1 MRKRKTQSHW
11 LMVVILFLF
20 LLFHQLM
27 WFLVEPITDL
37 FRASSSISDRWFDI
51 DLPVDSIVAIGFF
64 LVWGYFYDRYSR
76 KRLMSLAGFFWGV
89 SAWLMSFS
97 PTLPT
102 FNMSRAFSGIGR
114 ASQPGIFAFIGDIF
128 KPTNRGKILSFL
140 LISQPLAFMLAM
152 VWDGILVTEI
162 DWRSILIL
170 MGAIGFLMSL
180 AIHLSIKETKRGA
193 SEPALI
199 NLYMTGTYQFDWDIA
214 KSALR
219 KRSLILVYLFMLIGV
234 IPWIVLPNG
243 LLIFLRDIQTLQTA
257 DIYLSFLPTIFGII
271 LGYPIGGMLGDI
283 LFKYSKRGRLYPSL
297 VGIFMACLCLYF
309 ALRVP
314 AIQIQGFLLSIL
326 LMGFFMAFPWGN
338 MFAAV
343 MDITLPE
350 LRGSAFALALL
361 FQTVSSLVSPYI
373 LTYVQGLV
381 GLGNAILWIC
391 IGAWGIS
398 IIIMIL
404 LFFSIPRDVEQ
415 LRRHMAYRSHL
426 EARLER

>member
-1 MRKRKTQSHW
+1 MRKRKIQSRW

-27 WFLVEPITDL
+27 WFLVQPITDL
-37 FRASSSISDRWFDI
+37 FSATASVSDRWFDI
-51 DLPVDSIVAIGFF
+51 DLPLDLMIGIVFF
-64 LVWGYFYDRYSR
+64 LVWGYFYDRHSR

-102 FNMSRAFSGIGR
+102 FNMSKAFSGIGR

-162 DWRSILIL
+162 HWRSILIL

-180 AIHLSIKETKRGA
+180 AIHFSIKETKRGA
-193 SEPALI
+193 SEPALMDI
-199 NLYMTGTYQFDWDIA
+199 HMTGTYQFDWDIA

-219 KRSLILVYLFMLIGV
+219 KRSLILVYLFMLIG
-234 IPWIVLPNG
+234 ITPWIVLPNA

-257 DIYLSFLPTIFGII
+257 DVYLSFLPTIFGIT
-271 LGYPIGGMLGDI
+271 LGYPVGGILGDI
-283 LFKYSKRGRLYPSL
+283 LFKYSKKGRLYPSL
-297 VGIFMACLCLYF
+297 VGLLMACLCLYF
-309 ALRVP
+309 ALKVP
-314 AIQIQGFLLSIL
+314 SIQIQGFLLCIL
-326 LMGFFMAFPWGN
+326 LMGFFMAFPWAN

-350 LRGSAFALALL
+350 LRGSAFAFALL
-361 FQTVSSLVSPYI
+361 FQAVSSLVSPII

-381 GLGNAILWIC
+381 GLSNAVLWIC
-391 IGAWGIS
+391 IGAWVIS
-398 IIIMIL
+398 IIIIIL
-404 LFFSIPRDVEQ
+404 LFFFIPQDVEQ
-415 LRRHMAYRSHL
+415 LRRHMAYRSYL

>member
-1 MRKRKTQSHW
+1 MRRAKTQSRW

-27 WFLVEPITDL
+27 WFLVEPITGL
-37 FRASSSISDRWFDI
+37 FSATSSVSDRWFDI
-51 DLPVDSIVAIGFF
+51 ELPLDVMVATVFF
-64 LVWGYFYDRYSR
+64 LVWGYFYDRHSR

-102 FNMSRAFSGIGR
+102 FNMSKSFSGIGR

-140 LISQPLAFMLAM
+140 LISQPLAFLLAM
-152 VWDGILVTEI
+152 VWEGILVTEI
-162 DWRSILIL
+162 HWRSLLIL
-170 MGAIGFLMSL
+170 LGAIAFLLSL
-180 AIHLSIKETKRGA
+180 AIHFSIKETKRGA

-199 NLYMTGTYQFDWDIA
+199 DLYMTGIYQFDWDIA
-214 KSALR
+214 KSALI

-243 LLIFLRDIQTLQTA
+243 LLIFLRDVQTLQA
-257 DIYLSFLPTIFGII
+257 SDIYLSFIPTFFGIT
-271 LGYPIGGMLGDI
+271 LGYPVGGILGDI
-283 LFKYSKRGRLYPSL
+283 LFKYSKKGRLYPSL
-297 VGIFMACLCLYF
+297 VGLLMACICLYLV
-309 ALRVP
+309 LRVP
-314 AIQIQGFLLSIL
+314 SIQMQGFLLCIL

-350 LRGSAFALALL
+350 LRGSAFALVL
-361 FQTVSSLVSPYI
+361 FFQAVSSLISPSI
-373 LTYVQGLV
+373 LNYVQGLV

-391 IGAWGIS
+391 LGAWGIS
-398 IIIMIL
+398 IIILIL
-404 LFFSIPRDVEQ
+404 LIFSIPRDVEQ

-426 EARLER
+426 EVRFER

>member
-1 MRKRKTQSHW
+1 MQKRKTQSRW

-20 LLFHQLM
+20 LLFHQMM
-27 WFLVEPITDL
+27 WFLVEPITGL
-37 FRASSSISDRWFDI
+37 FRASSSVSDRWFDF
-51 DLPVDSIVAIGFF
+51 DLPLDMMISIGFF
-64 LVWGYFYDRYSR
+64 LVWGYFYDRHSR
-76 KRLMSLAGFFWGV
+76 KRLLSLAGFFWGV

-128 KPTNRGKILSFL
+128 KPTHRGKILSFL
-140 LISQPLAFMLAM
+140 LISQPLAFLLAM
-152 VWDGILVTEI
+152 AWNGILVTEI

-170 MGAIGFLMSL
+170 MGAIGFLLAL

-193 SEPALI
+193 SEPALMDV
-199 NLYMTGTYQFDWDIA
+199 YMTGTYQFDWDIA

-219 KRSLILVYLFMLIGV
+219 KRSLILVYLFMLIGI
-234 IPWIVLPNG
+234 IPWIVLSNG
-243 LLIFLRDIQTLQTA
+243 LLLFLSDIQTLQTA
-257 DIYLSFLPTIFGII
+257 DIYLSFLPTIFGIT
-271 LGYPIGGMLGDI
+271 LGYPVGGILGDI
-283 LFKYSKRGRLYPSL
+283 LFRYSKRGRLYPSL
-297 VGIFMACLCLYF
+297 VGIMMACLCLYYAF
-309 ALRVP
+309 TVQS
-314 AIQIQGFLLSIL
+314 IQIQRFLMYIL

-361 FQTVSSLVSPYI
+361 FQTVSTLVSPLI
-373 LTYVQGLV
+373 LTYFQEMI

-391 IGAWGIS
+391 IGAWVIS
-398 IIIMIL
+398 MIIVIL
-404 LFFSIPRDVEQ
+404 LFFFIPQDVEQ

-426 EARLER
+426 EARLDR

>member
-1 MRKRKTQSHW
+1 MRKGKNQSRW

-27 WFLVEPITDL
+27 WFLVGPITGL
-37 FRASSSISDRWFDI
+37 FSVTSSVSDRWFDI
-51 DLPVDSIVAIGFF
+51 NLPLDVMVAIVFF
-64 LVWGYFYDRYSR
+64 LVWGYFYDRHSR
-76 KRLMSLAGFFWGV
+76 KRLMSLAGFLWGV

-102 FNMSRAFSGIGR
+102 FNMSKTFSGIGR

-128 KPTNRGKILSFL
+128 KPTDRGKILSFL
-140 LISQPLAFMLAM
+140 LLSQPLAFMLAM
-152 VWDGILVTEI
+152 VWEGILVTEI
-162 DWRSILIL
+162 HWRSILIL
-170 MGAIGFLMSL
+170 LGAIAFLVSL
-180 AIHLSIKETKRGA
+180 AIHFSIKETKRGA
-193 SEPALI
+193 SEPALM
-199 NLYMTGTYQFDWDIA
+199 NLHMTGTYQFDWDIA

-219 KRSLILVYLFMLIGV
+219 KHSLILVYLFMLIG
-234 IPWIVLPNG
+234 ITPWIVLPTG
-243 LLIFLRDIQTLQTA
+243 LLIFLKDIQTLQAA
-257 DIYLSFLPTIFGII
+257 DIYLSFLPTLFGIT
-271 LGYPIGGMLGDI
+271 LGYPVGGILGDI
-283 LFKYSKRGRLYPSL
+283 LFKYSKKGRLYPSL
-297 VGIFMACLCLYF
+297 VGLIMACLCLYF
-309 ALRVP
+309 ALKVP
-314 AIQIQGFLLSIL
+314 SLQLQGFLLSIL

-361 FQTVSSLVSPYI
+361 FQTVSSLVSPLI
-373 LTYVQGLV
+373 FTYVQSLV

-391 IGAWGIS
+391 IGAWLIS
-398 IIIMIL
+398 IFIIIL
-404 LFFSIPRDVEQ
+404 LFFRIPQDVEQ